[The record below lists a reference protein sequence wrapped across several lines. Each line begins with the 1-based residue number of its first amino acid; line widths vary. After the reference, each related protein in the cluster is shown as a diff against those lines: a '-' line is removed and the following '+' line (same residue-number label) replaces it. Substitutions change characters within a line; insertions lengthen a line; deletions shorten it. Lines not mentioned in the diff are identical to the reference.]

1 MARDLRRHWAGL
13 IAATLAVI
21 ALGVVP
27 QPWIEPPK
35 LQENRVLAKAPPFS
49 QAREDFA
56 GFRKA
61 VDAWVA
67 DRFPARPYLIS
78 ALNFARL
85 KVGAAGSK
93 RVIAGREGWLFYDDG
108 SAMGVARGDPAPTK
122 DETQAWLQGLAV
134 RTEAARRN
142 GATFVTLIAP
152 LKETVYPQYGPY
164 WYSGPSRERASLT
177 LTRLAAASGAGEVI
191 YPHAAIARDAHW
203 GLKVYSR
210 HDTHWT
216 GLGAYVAYTE
226 LMRRLQ
232 AMGVTDG
239 PRPLTDFS
247 EDRAG
252 SPYKPRDLA
261 LMLGVASFVQVDYP
275 ELVDRAAEERLK
287 ITYLTARTDWT
298 APQVIDTGATGK
310 PVLLFVR
317 DSFSN
322 ALLPYLYGHFSR
334 IIATHAQ
341 DGAFR
346 RDLLER
352 FKPDIVVLE
361 VVENSLVHIGAE
373 AERPSDEVVAR
384 IAQAIARDT
393 PPSVARVNTAGT
405 PGADRLQ
412 GGPAG
417 EVITARGGDDV
428 IDGGGGGDTIRAGR
442 GNDRVLGGRGADW
455 LSGDRDDDVI
465 TGGPGADVFHSSA
478 DAGLDEITD
487 FSPAEGDR
495 VQLDAGTKRTIR
507 QVGADVVV
515 EMAQGRVVLRG
526 VTLAD
531 LPPGWINP
539 E

>member
-27 QPWIEPPK
+27 QPWIVPPK
-35 LQENRVLAKAPPFS
+35 LQENRVLAKAPPLA

-61 VDAWVA
+61 VDDWVA
-67 DRFPARPYLIS
+67 DRFPARPFLIS

-108 SAMGVARGDPAPTK
+108 TALGQARGDPAPTR
-122 DETQAWLQGLAV
+122 DEKQAWLEGLAV
-134 RTEAARRN
+134 RTEAARQS
-142 GATFVTLIAP
+142 GAAFVTLIAP
-152 LKETVYPQYGPY
+152 VKETVYPQYGPY
-164 WYSGPSRERASLT
+164 WYAGPSRERASVALS
-177 LTRLAAASGAGEVI
+177 RLAAASGAGEVI
-191 YPHAAIARDAHW
+191 YPHAAIARDARW

-216 GLGAYVAYTE
+216 GLGAYVAYAE

-232 AMGVTDG
+232 ALGVAEG
-239 PRPLTDFS
+239 PRPLTDFA

-261 LMLGVASFVQVDYP
+261 LMLGVASFVRVDYP
-275 ELVDRAAEERLK
+275 ELVDREAEDRLK
-287 ITYLTARTDWT
+287 ITYLGPRTDWT
-298 APQVIDTGATGK
+298 APQVIDTGAAGK

-334 IIATHAQ
+334 IVATHAQ

-346 RDLLER
+346 RDFVAQ
-352 FKPDIVVLE
+352 FKPDVVVLE
-361 VVENSLVHIGAE
+361 VVENSLVHIGVE
-373 AERPSDEVVAR
+373 AERPPAEVAAR

-393 PPSVARVNTAGT
+393 PPPEARVNTVGTAG
-405 PGADRLQ
+405 PDRLQ
-412 GGPAG
+412 GGPDG
-417 EVITARGGDDV
+417 EVITARGGGDV
-428 IDGGGGGDTIRAGR
+428 VDGGGGGDTIRGGR
-442 GNDRVLGGRGADW
+442 GADRLLGGRGADW
-455 LSGDRDDDVI
+455 LSGDRDDDLI

-478 DAGLDEITD
+478 GAGLDEITD

-495 VQLDAGTKRTIR
+495 VQLDPGTRRTIR
-507 QVGADVVV
+507 QVGPDVVV

-526 VTLAD
+526 VTLTD